1 MFKQTALAAL
11 ITIALCIPAE
21 AKILIGDVVGVTDG
35 DTVTVRVDGED
46 ISIRIRGIDAPELEQ
61 EYGEE
66 AKAALTGFLLKRQ
79 AIISGEEKDAAGR
92 LLASLAVNGNDAG
105 LYMLENGGAWFRLD
119 YESQLAADWRTAY
132 RTAQSEAKS
141 KGVGLWIAVRP
152 VPPWSWRKQQREAAQ
167 LEEEIR
173 GESLEGVTKELK
185 SNFDILE
192 DNWRYVKKRLFGEGS
207 DLDEEDFES
216 TQPPKERPSFWE
228 LAAKIGEGC
237 SRWLKAF
244 FSSLF

>member
-21 AKILIGDVVGVTDG
+21 AKILIGDVVSVTDG

-66 AKAALTGFLLKRQ
+66 AKAALTGFLLKHQ

-105 LYMLENGGAWFRLD
+105 LYMLKTAVLGSGLTTNLSSPPTGARLTEPHSPKPRARVSAYGLPCVRFRRGAGASSSAKPHSSKKKSGAKAWKALRRN
-119 YESQLAADWRTAY
+119 SSRTS
-132 RTAQSEAKS
+132 TFS
-141 KGVGLWIAVRP
+141 KTTGAM
-152 VPPWSWRKQQREAAQ
+152 
-167 LEEEIR
+167 
-173 GESLEGVTKELK
+173 
-185 SNFDILE
+185 
-192 DNWRYVKKRLFGEGS
+192 
-207 DLDEEDFES
+207 
-216 TQPPKERPSFWE
+216 
-228 LAAKIGEGC
+228 
-237 SRWLKAF
+237 
-244 FSSLF
+244 